1 MIDRLNGL
9 LLKIKKVHVLKK
21 MSSIQ
26 WLYSV
31 CEIKSNTSYCI
42 TIKLDKCTK
51 NYLDNMVL

>member
-9 LLKIKKVHVLKK
+9 LLKIKKNSCLKK

-31 CEIKSNTSYCI
+31 CEIKSNS
-42 TIKLDKCTK
+42 
-51 NYLDNMVL
+51 